1 MRSLAPAKRLAI
13 LRRAFDATL
22 KDPAFPSA
30 TAKLQMDIDPLT
42 GAEALLAKAYNAPK
56 DIVAA
61 AARLVP

>member
-1 MRSLAPAKRLAI
+1 MDSEMMRAFA

-22 KDPAFPSA
+22 KAPVFLSDA
-30 TAKLQMDIDPLT
+30 AKLQMDIDPLT